1 MTEPL
6 SWQFVEAV
14 KTQLGRIQQVEG
26 FYTNI
31 GTDVRIEPWAIDE
44 LVGEVSQRIYVF
56 TSSVQRDT
64 DNSGPRTK
72 KDRYSLTI
80 DVIVPT
86 GQGDSHLNAHRALA
100 DIRRALAETDIR
112 EWAPKSISSPEIES
126 QQIDPRPEGLKF
138 VRVQVVLTAMVTE
151 TFRTN

>member
-14 KTQLGRIQQVEG
+14 KAQLERIQQGNG
-26 FYTNI
+26 FHTNL
-31 GTDVRIEPWAIDE
+31 GADVRVEPWAIDE
-44 LVGEVSQRIYVF
+44 LVGDVSQRIYLF
-56 TSSVQRDT
+56 TSSIQRDAA
-64 DNSGPRTK
+64 NSGPRTK

-86 GQGDSHLNAHRALA
+86 SQSDSHRNAHRALA
-100 DIRRALAETDIR
+100 DIRRALAETDVR
-112 EWAPKSISSPEIES
+112 EWAPKAISSPELES

-138 VRVQVVLTAMVTE
+138 VRVQVVLSALATE
-151 TFRTN
+151 TFPVT